1 MLPSAF
7 AQESIVMEQI
17 IENGQVKVQ
26 IEWPEVEPD
35 EIYDIPIKFLDP
47 QTDEL
52 MDNVSIEYSV
62 SVTQENEQIELF
74 FNETTNTGLGTF
86 GVLFPEKRNGQAQV
100 YIEVYSITDD
110 LGTIILDEYVT
121 FSVIVVPEFEAVA
134 VAVLAASIAGV
145 IILGRT
151 KIQNVKFR
159 A

>member
-52 MDNVSIEYSV
+52 IDDVTIQYSV
-62 SVTQENEQIELF
+62 SVIQESEQVEFIL
-74 FNETTNTGLGTF
+74 NETTKTGLASF
-86 GVLFPEKRNGQAQV
+86 GVLFPEKRDGQAQV

-121 FSVIVVPEFEAVA
+121 FSVKVVPEFEAVA
-134 VAVLAASIAGV
+134 VAVLAASIAGI

-151 KIQNVKFR
+151 KIQNVKFQS
-159 A
+159 